1 MGMMDEMQ
9 DNMSDMRTRFEE
21 LKMKEQNGDIDDEG
35 RSELQQLR
43 SRLFG
48 NDM

>member
-9 DNMSDMRTRFEE
+9 DNMSDMRARFDE
-21 LKMKEQNGDIDDEG
+21 LKTQEQNGDIDDEG

-48 NDM
+48 NDA